1 MIQPRSN
8 RSTAG
13 NAMVEFAVAMPFMIL
28 VLIGAADFGR
38 LFFESTT
45 LANSAQAGTM
55 YGTQSNTKSG
65 DTAGIEA
72 AALADATDVQ
82 SAAAVPNRFC
92 DCPDSPGVSV
102 NCLSGTCSTYGLPRV
117 YVRTRMQKS
126 FKTLGVYPGVPSN
139 SPIVLENWMR
149 VR

>member
-1 MIQPRSN
+1 MLNNRQY

-13 NAMVEFAVAMPFMIL
+13 NAMVEFAIALPFMFL
-28 VLIGAADFGR
+28 VVMGAADFGR
-38 LFFESTT
+38 LFFESTA

-55 YGTQSNTKSG
+55 YGTQTNAKSG

-72 AALADATDVQ
+72 AALADAVDVQ
-82 SAAAVPNRFC
+82 SAVAVPNRFC
-92 DCPDSPGVSV
+92 DCPDSPGTSV
-102 NCLSGTCSTYGLPRV
+102 NCLTGTCTNYGLPRV
-117 YVRTRMQKS
+117 YVRTRMEKNFQ
-126 FKTLGVYPGVPSN
+126 TLGVYPGVPSN